1 MYLAFAT
8 HGGRKH
14 AFYNQLSWRDWF
26 PLRECDCVQACTSL
40 VWCERC
46 TIWGCAMMFLFE
58 GVGGV
63 WKSWTKDSLVGEG
76 YLGNVRYPIPLI
88 IVPLL
93 RQKVL
98 RGGKCPFKSATIVSS
113 SHFSSPFLST
123 SRQRANKVHV
133 SLPSSLICFF
143 FLPLIYFITFLFHS

>member
-1 MYLAFAT
+1 MVKKGVNAT
-8 HGGRKH
+8 RWLEWNLKLVLTNKKH
-14 AFYNQLSWRDWF
+14 RDQHEHA
-26 PLRECDCVQACTSL
+26 RARVCVCNVNVRVSS
-40 VWCERC
+40 
-46 TIWGCAMMFLFE
+46 MMFLFE